1 MPIRNAFIAPQIV
14 VNVSSPAP
22 PSVTPPPPPLSV
34 RLRRAALTAA
44 FFAVLGGLLSAKA
57 VPCAFAKMF
66 HLPCPGCG
74 STRAVLA
81 LLHGDVDSMV
91 RFNPIGPAA
100 AVLIGVLVVQA
111 FASVLARGDFRA
123 VGEGRIGLVVK
134 RGLVA
139 VVVLEVLVWIA
150 RFLGAFGGP
159 LPV

>member
-1 MPIRNAFIAPQIV
+1 M
-14 VNVSSPAP
+14 NVSSPAP
-22 PSVTPPPPPLSV
+22 LSVTPPPLSV

-81 LLHGDVDSMV
+81 LLDGDVGSMV
-91 RFNPIGPAA
+91 RFNPIGPVA

-123 VGEGRIGLVVK
+123 VGEGRVGLVVK
-134 RGLVA
+134 RGLVV

-150 RFLGAFGGP
+150 RFFGAFGGP
-159 LPV
+159 VPV